1 MCLVTSA
8 VGVCG
13 QWLARTVLERGGQAV
28 ADEVTFTGQSGKT
41 WRYWGDKPLGTPGG
55 FGGVYAA
62 EGPDGTPMAVKV
74 VKKQRPSGALDDRL
88 LRREIDIGKRVA
100 DSGSEMLLPVI
111 DAADAGDALLL
122 VMPLADGALAA
133 ASVPMGEAEVVPVLV
148 DIATGLQDLHSIGI
162 IHRDLK
168 PANVLRHAGRWKLAD
183 FGIARD
189 QEIGTQDP
197 TFVGWGSFPYMA
209 PELWELK
216 SPTIKT
222 DLYALGCLGYELLAG
237 APPYTGDQAA
247 LRAGHLTQAP
257 PEAPCGDVVLKSL
270 IGRLIAKRPEDRPQD
285 ARAVLDRLRR
295 ALVARGP
302 VQESIARG
310 LGAHAAEQARAAAEQ
325 SAAQAAEDARRQ
337 QIAQAKAD
345 LREIVN
351 DALSDLR
358 AVEPDATSEERGTT
372 RSSFVATPSFSLTAG
387 GVRLRIDLWEGMTTS
402 QPVQGDTMVLAGCV
416 MITNPSYPT
425 ELNSANLVYER
436 VDDRLAWQ
444 IYKFRSGLVPP
455 DRYPYGPYGRTHGLR
470 HGEFFD
476 PRERSFMLRP
486 VMHVWSKTVTT
497 LTAETLLEL
506 FQEAVDLR
514 PPDPRTGIW

>member
-1 MCLVTSA
+1 
-8 VGVCG
+8 
-13 QWLARTVLERGGQAV
+13 V
-28 ADEVTFTGQSGKT
+28 ADEVTFTGQSGRT
-41 WRYWGDKPLGTPGG
+41 WRYWDNRPLGAPGG
-55 FGGVYAA
+55 FGDVYAA

-74 VKKQRPSGALDDRL
+74 VRKQRPSGALDDRL
-88 LRREIDIGKRVA
+88 LRREIDIGRRVA

-111 DAADAGDALLL
+111 DAADAGGALLL
-122 VMPLADGALAA
+122 VMSLADGALAA
-133 ASVPMGEAEVVPVLV
+133 ASIPMGEAEVVPVLV
-148 DIATGLQDLHSIGI
+148 DITTGLQDLHSAGI

-216 SPTIKT
+216 SPTVKT

-285 ARAVLDRLRR
+285 TRAVLDRLQRAMAARR
-295 ALVARGP
+295 P

-310 LGAHAAEQARAAAEQ
+310 LEAHAAEHERAEAGQAAARAAR
-325 SAAQAAEDARRQ
+325 DAR
-337 QIAQAKAD
+337 IAQAKAD
-345 LREIVN
+345 LREILD
-351 DALSDLR
+351 DALSDLQ
-358 AVEPDATSEERGTT
+358 AVEPDAAFGDYYRGGDI
-372 RSSFVATPSFSLTAG
+372 SLTAG
-387 GVRLRIDLWEGMTTS
+387 EISGRNPTMLRVCLWETERTPTS
-402 QPVQGDTMVLAGCV
+402 PLVQGDTMVLAGCV
-416 MITNPSYPT
+416 RIINPSSNNRA
-425 ELNSANLVYER
+425 LNSANLVCEQ

-444 IYKFRSGLVPP
+444 VYKFRSLVRP
-455 DRYPYGPYGRTHGLR
+455 DRYRSGGHAYGPCGRTHGLEED
-470 HGEFFD
+470 HFFD
-476 PRERSFMLRP
+476 PRERAIMLRP
-486 VMHVWSKTVTT
+486 VRHVWSKTVTT

-506 FQEAVDLR
+506 FREAVALP
-514 PPDPRTGIW
+514 PPDPRTGKW